1 MRLCARA
8 FKKYKETLVTTLL
21 LGANGFCLN
30 QRRLFVVHVMHIEDW
45 L

>member
-8 FKKYKETLVTTLL
+8 FKKYKETLVTALL
-21 LGANGFCLN
+21 LGFCLN